1 MINLGSDIFFGQCYD
16 AFWRK
21 YLKKLGLA
29 LIRATRI
36 GHFKKI
42 QVVYFGMNNWI
53 ALAFCSNSGRPKN
66 ETKQSFWLKKVVS
79 LGSWNVKS

>member
-36 GHFKKI
+36 GH
-42 QVVYFGMNNWI
+42 
-53 ALAFCSNSGRPKN
+53 
-66 ETKQSFWLKKVVS
+66 LKKNS
-79 LGSWNVKS
+79 SSIFWNEKLDCFGILFQFRQT